1 MLPVSEIRKKVPIE
15 RVTHGS
21 PQGGRGRT
29 PRACDTCRRRKM
41 KCDGNRPMCTQCRV
55 QDLVTCVYSNKKN
68 VKELRQLELARL
80 KNGDYEELLRDISR
94 GAEAPVAKKIA
105 SILDVRF

>member
-1 MLPVSEIRKKVPIE
+1 
-15 RVTHGS
+15 
-21 PQGGRGRT
+21 
-29 PRACDTCRRRKM
+29 M

-80 KNGDYEELLRDISR
+80 KNEDYEELLRDISR